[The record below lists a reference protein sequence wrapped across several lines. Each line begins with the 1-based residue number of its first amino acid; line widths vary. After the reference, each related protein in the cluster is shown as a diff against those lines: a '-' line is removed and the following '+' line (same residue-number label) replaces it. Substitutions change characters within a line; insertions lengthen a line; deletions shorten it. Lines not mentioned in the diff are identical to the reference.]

1 VNRRDF
7 LVAAATTSAAFARP
21 AAAARL
27 GGTPLALVT
36 ADLESRVLAL
46 NPVNGRIVK
55 TIRTQ
60 AGPRSIESVGGKF
73 AVVAHSTD
81 ATVSVIDVLK
91 LEVRHVLDDVDEP
104 RYTAAY
110 PNGRLAFV
118 TDSGAGGL
126 LVVDLVR
133 GQILARVLLGG
144 PARHLGLSPR
154 GRVLWVAL
162 GTKAERVAVVDVGD
176 PRRPEVVAVFRPPF
190 LAHDIGF
197 ARGGKRV
204 WVTSGDQ
211 KRMAL
216 YDPRRREVLRML
228 DAGSPPQHVTFC
240 GGRAQVSSGDDGTL
254 TVHRLGD
261 GRALR
266 MTRIPAGSYN
276 VQQGWGR
283 VFTPSLSQGTLCALD
298 EHGRLL
304 LNVRAARSSHD
315 ACFVVSV

>member
-7 LVAAATTSAAFARP
+7 LVAAATTSAAFVRP
-21 AAAARL
+21 AAAAGL

-46 NPVNGRIVK
+46 DPVSGRLVK
-55 TIRTQ
+55 RIPTL
-60 AGPRSIESVGGKF
+60 AGPRSIESVGSS

-81 ATVSVIDVLK
+81 AALTILDARSLD
-91 LEVRHVLDDVDEP
+91 VRHVIRAVDEP

-110 PNGRLAFV
+110 TNGRLAFV
-118 TDSGAGGL
+118 TDSGDGAL
-126 LVVDLVR
+126 LVVDVVR
-133 GQILARVLLGG
+133 GRIVGRVALGG

-154 GRVLWVAL
+154 GRVLWAAL

-176 PRRPEVVAVFRPPF
+176 PRRPEVVARLQPPF
-190 LAHDIGF
+190 LAHDIAF
-197 ARGGKRV
+197 APGGKRV

-211 KRMAL
+211 RRMAL
-216 YDPRRREVLRML
+216 YDPRTREVLRVL
-228 DAGSPPQHVTFC
+228 AAGTPPQHVTFC
-240 GGRAQVSSGDDGTL
+240 GGRVQVSSGDDGTL

-266 MTRIPAGSYN
+266 TRRIPVGSYN
-276 VQQGWGR
+276 VQAGWGR

-315 ACFVVSV
+315 ACFIVSV

>member
-1 VNRRDF
+1 MNRRDF
-7 LVAAATTSAAFARP
+7 LIAAAASAALARP

-46 NPVNGRIVK
+46 DPVTGRIMK

-60 AGPRSIESVGGKF
+60 AGPRSIETVRNA

-81 ATVSVIDVLK
+81 AAVSVIDVLK
-91 LEVRHVLDDVDEP
+91 LEVRHVLEEVDEP

-118 TDSGAGGL
+118 TDSGAGTL
-126 LVVDLVR
+126 LVVDVVR
-133 GQILARVLLGG
+133 GRILARVALGG

-154 GRVLWVAL
+154 GRVLWAAL
-162 GTKAERVAVVDVGD
+162 GTKADRIAVVDVGN
-176 PRRPEVVAVFRPPF
+176 PRRPEVVARFRPPF
-190 LAHDIGF
+190 LAHDVGF
-197 ARGGKRV
+197 APGGKRV

-211 KRMAL
+211 KRIAL
-216 YDPRRREVLRML
+216 YDPRTRGVLRML
-228 DAGSPPQHVTFC
+228 EAGSPPQHVTFC
-240 GGRAQVSSGDDGTL
+240 GGRAHVSSGDDGTL
-254 TVHRLGD
+254 RVHRLGD
-261 GRALR
+261 GRVLR
-266 MTRIPAGSYN
+266 TTRIPTGSYN
-276 VQQGWGR
+276 VQAGWSR

>member
-7 LVAAATTSAAFARP
+7 VLGAAAASAAFVRP
-21 AAAARL
+21 AAAVRF

-46 NPVNGRIVK
+46 DPVTGRIVK

-60 AGPRSIESVGGKF
+60 AGPRSIETVRNA

-81 ATVSVIDVLK
+81 AAVSVIDVLK
-91 LEVRHVLDDVDEP
+91 LEVRHVLGEVDEP

-118 TDSGAGGL
+118 TDSGAGTL
-126 LVVDLVR
+126 LVVDVVR
-133 GQILARVLLGG
+133 GRILARVALGG

-154 GRVLWVAL
+154 GRVLWAAL
-162 GTKAERVAVVDVGD
+162 GTKADRIAVVDVGD
-176 PRRPEVVAVFRPPF
+176 PRRPEVVARFRPPF
-190 LAHDIGF
+190 LAHDVGF
-197 ARGGKRV
+197 APGGRRV

-211 KRMAL
+211 KRIAL
-216 YDPRRREVLRML
+216 YDPRTREVLRML
-228 DAGSPPQHVTFC
+228 EAGSPPQHVTFC
-240 GGRAQVSSGDDGTL
+240 GGRAHVSSGDDGTL
-254 TVHRLGD
+254 RVHRLGD
-261 GRALR
+261 GRVLR
-266 MTRIPAGSYN
+266 TTRIPTGSYN
-276 VQQGWGR
+276 VQTGWSR